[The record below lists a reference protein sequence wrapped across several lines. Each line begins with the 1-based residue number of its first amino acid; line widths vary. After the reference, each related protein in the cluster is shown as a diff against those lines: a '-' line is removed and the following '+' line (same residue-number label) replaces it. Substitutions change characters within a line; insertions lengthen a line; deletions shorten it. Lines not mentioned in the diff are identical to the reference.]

1 MMKNPL
7 KRSGA
12 KKAGLHTQSRSHHVT
27 KNGNKIKL
35 NHNLVGRIKARRDE
49 RLRKK
54 AAYLATL
61 PKGRLK
67 RTLYRMHPKRV
78 AKYWFSRKG
87 GIMALKVAGIG
98 ALIIFLLIVS
108 VFAYFR
114 KDLPNLRDISG
125 NNIGGS
131 IRYYDRSGQTLLWE
145 DYDAVKRNPVH
156 GEGVSQ
162 VIMDATVAI
171 EDKNFFEHGG
181 FDVKGITRAGISN
194 IVGKSGTTQGGSTIT
209 QQLVKLTQNWSTEQ
223 TYSRKVKEL
232 ILSVELERSY
242 TKKEILA
249 GYLDTA
255 PYSDITYGV
264 EAAMQDYFN
273 KSSKDITIDEA
284 AFLAAIPKSPT
295 YYSPYGASFE
305 KDLLV
310 GRQHYVLDLMAEQG
324 KITPEQRDEAKKVDT
339 LAKIK
344 PRKPK
349 YDGIQAP
356 WFVLTAK
363 EKLTQMRGANA
374 VALGGLKVTTTLD
387 LEKQKIAEEEV
398 QKGLK
403 QVKRQGG
410 DTAAFVAEDVKTGQV
425 VALVGGTDFNDP
437 TFGQN
442 NYARSKLPPGSSFK
456 PYDYLSAMEHT
467 DQFGAGSVLYDVQEP
482 VDGYPCSNKGR
493 PKNGGNCLH
502 DYDFRY
508 PGPLTL
514 RYALGGSRNVPAVKA
529 MAIAGVDKTIQ
540 TAENMGLKDSGDER
554 VVGQGYKCY
563 EDDQLTTETQCYTSS
578 ALGDGAY
585 LKLDEHV
592 HAYSSISRNGRLIPQ
607 TYVLKVEDAG
617 GKILEEWKAS
627 EGKQVVRDE
636 AAYIVADMMED
647 PNASY
652 FGRKPQRYN
661 GHKFAVKTGT
671 TNDSKDGW
679 LMGFSTQYSA
689 GVWVGYH
696 NRQKELSGFMEV
708 MTEPIWSGFMKRV
721 HQNLPPEE
729 RIRPAG
735 VKSLPAFIVRNHVG
749 VGSVEPSPANDLFPS
764 WYKTKTKGTKEIID
778 KVSNKLATDCTPELA
793 KEQVGNANAN
803 QFSADKFH
811 DGGGSA
817 GTTEKD
823 DVHKCE
829 DAKPSITLT
838 ISGTLITAT
847 VSQGTHPLSS
857 DRFKGTINIKIDGQT
872 AQSFEVS
879 SSPSTVSH
887 TATVFGSHTVT
898 AEIVDS
904 VLYSNSDTQTND
916 FGSTPVAIKLSLTSA
931 KKQGSSSRFEWNDNQ
946 GKVTVYKKSGDA
958 VLCSGA
964 TDNDSS
970 CIASAP
976 VGTLP
981 VGTIVY
987 AKDASGNISTEVTI
1001 SGP

>member
-1 MMKNPL
+1 MKNPL
-7 KRSGA
+7 KRSGP
-12 KKAGLHTQSRSHHVT
+12 KKGGLHTQTRQHHVT

-35 NHNLVGRIKARRDE
+35 NHTLLNRMKARRDE

-54 AAYLATL
+54 AAYFATL
-61 PKGRLK
+61 PKGRIK
-67 RTLYRMHPKRV
+67 RTIYRMHPKRV
-78 AKYWFSRKG
+78 ANYWFSRKG
-87 GIMALKVAGIG
+87 GIMALKILGIG
-98 ALIIFLLIVS
+98 VLATFLLVVG

-145 DYDAVKRNPVH
+145 DYDAVKRNPVQ
-156 GEGVSQ
+156 GKDVSP

-171 EDKNFFEHGG
+171 EDKNFFQHGG
-181 FDVKGITRAGISN
+181 FDVQGIARAGVNNLI
-194 IVGKSGTTQGGSTIT
+194 GKSGTTQGGSTIT

-223 TYSRKVKEL
+223 TYTRKVKEL
-232 ILSVELERSY
+232 ILSVELERTY

-273 KSSKDITIDEA
+273 KSSKDITLDEA

-295 YYSPYGASFE
+295 YYSPYGASFD
-305 KDLLV
+305 KDALI

-324 KITPEQRDEAKKVDT
+324 KITPQQRDEAKKIDT
-339 LAKIK
+339 LAKIQ

-349 YDGIQAP
+349 YAGIQAP

-398 QKGLK
+398 AKGMK
-403 QVKRQGG
+403 QVQRQGG

-425 VALVGGTDFNDP
+425 VALVGGTDFNNT

-467 DQFGAGSVLYDVQEP
+467 DQFGAGTVLYDVQEP
-482 VDGYPCSNKGR
+482 IDGYPCTNKAR
-493 PKNGGNCLH
+493 PQSGGNCLY

-508 PGPLTL
+508 PGAMTI

-529 MAIAGVDKTIQ
+529 MAIVGVEKTIA
-540 TAENMGLKDSGDER
+540 TAESLGLKDSGDER
-554 VVGQGYKCY
+554 IVGQGYKCY
-563 EDDQLTTETQCYTSS
+563 QDDQLTQESPCYTSS

-592 HAYSSISRNGRLIPQ
+592 HAYSTISRNGRLIPQ
-607 TYVLKVEDAG
+607 TYILKIEDAS
-617 GKILEEWKAS
+617 GKALEEWKQS

-636 AAYIVADMMED
+636 AAYITADMMSD

-679 LMGFSTQYSA
+679 LMGFSTQYAA

-708 MTEPIWSGFMKRV
+708 MTEPIWSGWMKRV
-721 HQNLPPEE
+721 HANLPPEE
-729 RIRPAG
+729 RPKPAG
-735 VKSLPAFIVRNHVG
+735 VKTLPAFVVRNHVG

-764 WYKTKTKGTKEIID
+764 WYKAKTKGTRETID

-793 KEQVGNANAN
+793 KETVGNANAN

-817 GTTEKD
+817 GTTERD

-829 DAKPSITLT
+829 DARPSVTLT
-838 ISGTLITAT
+838 VSGKQITAT
-847 VSQGTHPLSS
+847 ASQGTHPLSG
-857 DRFKGTINIKIDGQT
+857 DKFKGTINIKIDGQN

-879 SSPSTVSH
+879 ASPSTVSY
-887 TATVFGSHTVT
+887 TATVSGSHTVT
-898 AEIVDS
+898 AEVIDS
-904 VLYSNSDTQTND
+904 VLYSNSDTQTVD
-916 FGSTPVAIKLSLTSA
+916 FGTDPAPVSSLVVTLA
-931 KKQGSSSRFEWNDNQ
+931 KVQGTKTRFTWT
-946 GKVTVYKKSGDA
+946 GGVGLVTIYKGSNPI
-958 VLCSGA
+958 CSGNA
-964 TDNDSS
+964 GS
-970 CIASAP
+970 CETVPAAVITGS
-976 VGTLP
+976 
-981 VGTIVY
+981 VY
-987 AKDASGNISTEVTI
+987 AKDSDNPPKSSDPV
-1001 SGP
+1001 SVSP

>member
-1 MMKNPL
+1 MNNPL
-7 KRSGA
+7 KRSGT
-12 KKAGLHTQSRSHHVT
+12 KKPGLKTQSRSHHVT

-35 NHNLVGRIKARRDE
+35 NHNLVGRYKARRDE
-49 RLRKK
+49 RLRNK

-87 GIMALKVAGIG
+87 GIMALKLAGIG
-98 ALIIFLLIVS
+98 TLIIFLLIIS

-131 IRYYDRSGQTLLWE
+131 IRYYDRTGQTVLWE

-156 GEGVSQ
+156 GQDVSQ
-162 VIMDATVAI
+162 VIMDATVAV

-181 FDVKGITRAGISN
+181 FDTKGIVRAGVSN
-194 IVGKSGTTQGGSTIT
+194 LVGKSGTTQGGSTIT

-273 KSSKDITIDEA
+273 KSSKDITLDEA
-284 AFLAAIPKSPT
+284 AFLASIPKSPT
-295 YYSPYGASFE
+295 YYSPYGANFE
-305 KDLLV
+305 KDLLI

-349 YDGIQAP
+349 YEGIQAP

-374 VALGGLKVTTTLD
+374 VSLGGLKVTTTLD
-387 LEKQKIAEEEV
+387 LGKQKIAEEEI

-425 VALVGGTDFNDP
+425 VALVGGSDFNDP

-442 NYARSKLPPGSSFK
+442 NYARAKLPPGSSFK
-456 PYDYLSAMEHT
+456 PYDYISAIENT
-467 DQFGAGSVLYDVQEP
+467 DSFGAGSVLYDSQEP
-482 VDGYPCSNKGR
+482 IDGYPCTNKGR
-493 PKNGGNCLH
+493 PESGGNCLH

-508 PGPLTL
+508 PGPITL
-514 RYALGGSRNVPAVKA
+514 RYAIGGSRNVPAVKA
-529 MAIAGVDKTIQ
+529 MAIAGVEKTIG
-540 TAENMGLKDSGDER
+540 TAENLGLKDTGDDR
-554 VVGQGYKCY
+554 IVGQGYKCY
-563 EDDQLTTETQCYTSS
+563 TDEQLTVEGPCYTSS
-578 ALGDGAY
+578 AIGDGAY

-592 HAYSSISRNGRLIPQ
+592 HAYSTISRNGLLIPQ
-607 TYVLKVEDAG
+607 SYILKIEDAS
-617 GKILEEWKAS
+617 GKTLEEWKPS
-627 EGKQVVRDE
+627 SGKQVVRDE
-636 AAYIVADMMED
+636 SAYIVADMMAD

-652 FGRKPQRYN
+652 FSKKPQRYN
-661 GHKFAVKTGT
+661 GHKFSIKTGT
-671 TNDSKDGW
+671 TNDAKDGW
-679 LMGFSTQYSA
+679 MMGFSTQYSA

-696 NRQKELSGFMEV
+696 NRQKAMSGAMES
-708 MTEPIWSGFMKRV
+708 MTEPIWSGFMQRV
-721 HQNLPPEE
+721 HKDLTPEE
-729 RIRPAG
+729 RTRPAG
-735 VKSLPAFIVRNHVG
+735 VKTAPAYVIRSHVG
-749 VGSVEPSPANDLFPS
+749 YGSIEPSPANDLFPS
-764 WYKTKTKGTKEIID
+764 WYKTKTKGTKEVID
-778 KVSNKLATDCTPELA
+778 KVSNKLATDCTPDLA
-793 KEQVGNANAN
+793 KQEVGNANAN

-811 DGGGSA
+811 GGGGTA
-817 GTTEKD
+817 GTTERD

-829 DAKPSITLT
+829 DAKPSVTLT
-838 ISGTLITAT
+838 ISGKSVTAT

-857 DRFKGTINIKIDGQT
+857 DQFKGTVNIKIDGQT
-872 AQSFEVS
+872 AQSFEVAD
-879 SSPSTVSH
+879 SPSTVNY
-887 TATVFGSHTVT
+887 TATVSGSHTVT
-898 AEIVDS
+898 AEVIDS

-916 FGSTPVAIKLSLTSA
+916 FGAGPLAVKLSLTSA
-931 KKQGSSSRFEWNDNQ
+931 KKQGSNVKFEWNDNQ
-946 GKVTVYKKSGDA
+946 GKVTIYKKTGDS
-958 VLCSGA
+958 VLCSGL
-964 TDNDSS
+964 TDNDINCTTSL
-970 CIASAP
+970 ALA
-976 VGTLP
+976 P

-987 AKDASGNISTEVTI
+987 AKDTSGAISDTVTV

>member
-1 MMKNPL
+1 MNNPL
-7 KRSGA
+7 KRSGGR
-12 KKAGLHTQSRSHHVT
+12 KAGLHTQTRQHHVT

-35 NHNLVGRIKARRDE
+35 NHNLVGRIKARRDA
-49 RLRKK
+49 RMRKK

-61 PKGRLK
+61 PSGRIK
-67 RTLYRMHPKRV
+67 RTLYRLHPKRV
-78 AKYWFSRKG
+78 ARYWFSRQG
-87 GIMALKVAGIG
+87 GIMALKLAGIG
-98 ALIIFLLIVS
+98 ALALFLLIIG

-131 IRYYDRSGQTLLWE
+131 IRYYDRTGQTLLWE
-145 DYDAVKRNPVH
+145 DYDAVKRNPVR
-156 GEGVSQ
+156 GDGVSQ
-162 VIMDATVAI
+162 SIMDATVAI
-171 EDKNFFEHGG
+171 EDRNFFEHGG
-181 FDVKGITRAGISN
+181 FDVKGITRAGVNN
-194 IVGKSGTTQGGSTIT
+194 IIGKSGTTQGGSTIT

-223 TYSRKVKEL
+223 TYTRKVKEL
-232 ILSVELERSY
+232 ILSVELERTY

-273 KSSKDITIDEA
+273 KSSKDISLDEA

-295 YYSPYGASFE
+295 FYSPYGASFE
-305 KDLLV
+305 REALI

-324 KITPEQRDEAKKVDT
+324 KITKQQRDDAKKVDT

-349 YDGIQAP
+349 YEGIQAP

-374 VALGGLKVTTTLD
+374 IALGGLKVTTTLD
-387 LEKQKIAEEEV
+387 MAKQKIAEEEV
-398 QKGLK
+398 QKGLR
-403 QVKRQGG
+403 QVQRQGG
-410 DTAAFVAEDVKTGQV
+410 DTIAFVGEDVKTGQV
-425 VALVGGTDFNDP
+425 VALVGGVDFNNKD
-437 TFGQN
+437 FGQN
-442 NYARSKLPPGSSFK
+442 NYARAKLPPGSSFK
-456 PYDYLSAMEHT
+456 PYDYLSAIEHT
-467 DQFGAGSVLYDVQEP
+467 DQFGAGTVLYDTQGP
-482 VDGYPCSNKGR
+482 VDGYPCVNKAR
-493 PKNGGNCLH
+493 PQSGGNCLY

-529 MAIAGVDKTIQ
+529 MAIAGVEKTIQ
-540 TAENMGLKDSGDER
+540 TAEAMGLKDTGDER
-554 VVGQGYKCY
+554 VKGQGYKCY
-563 EDDQLTTETQCYTSS
+563 EDDQLTTEAPCYTSS

-592 HAYSSISRNGRLIPQ
+592 HAYSTLSRNGKLIPQ
-607 TYVLKVEDAG
+607 TFVLKVEDAS
-617 GKILEEWKAS
+617 GKTLEEWKPS

-652 FGRKPQRYN
+652 FGRKANRYN

-708 MTEPIWSGFMKRV
+708 MTEPIWSGWMKRV
-721 HQNLPPEE
+721 HNELKPEE
-729 RIRPAG
+729 RPKPAG
-735 VKSLPAFIVRNHVG
+735 VKSLPAFVVRNHVG
-749 VGSVEPSPANDLFPS
+749 VGSVEPSPTNDLYPS
-764 WYKTKTKGTKEIID
+764 WYKAKTKGTKEIID

-793 KEQVGNANAN
+793 KQQVGNANAN
-803 QFSADKFH
+803 EFSADKFV
-811 DGGGSA
+811 GGGRA
-817 GTTEKD
+817 GTTERD

-829 DAKPSITLT
+829 DAKPSVTLT
-838 ISGTLITAT
+838 ISGNAVTAT

-857 DRFKGTINIKIDGQT
+857 DRFKGTVNIKVDGQNV
-872 AQSFEVS
+872 QSFEANA
-879 SSPSTVSH
+879 SPSSFTY
-887 TATVFGSHTVT
+887 TANLTGSHTVT
-898 AEIVDS
+898 AEVIDS
-904 VLYSNSDTQTND
+904 VLYSNSDTQTKD
-916 FGSTPVAIKLSLTSA
+916 FGSGPTQTSLSLSA
-931 KKQGSSSRFEWNDNQ
+931 QRQGARANFEWQNSN
-946 GKVTVYKKSGDA
+946 GVVTVYRSSDNS
-958 VLCSGA
+958 VLCSGSNA
-964 TDNDSS
+964 ADDECDVAIAQAVVGTSVYARDSS
-970 CIASAP
+970 
-976 VGTLP
+976 
-981 VGTIVY
+981 
-987 AKDASGNISTEVTI
+987 STSNTTTV

>member
-1 MMKNPL
+1 MKNSL
-7 KRSGA
+7 KRPTGRKGS
-12 KKAGLHTQSRSHHVT
+12 LHTQSRHHHVT

-61 PKGRLK
+61 PKDRIK

-78 AKYWFSRKG
+78 AKYWFSRRG
-87 GIMALKVAGIG
+87 GIMALKLAGIG
-98 ALIIFLLIVS
+98 TLAMFLLIVG

-131 IRYYDRSGQTLLWE
+131 IRYYDRTGQALLWE
-145 DYDAVKRNPVH
+145 DYDAVKRNPVR

-162 VIMDATVAI
+162 IIMDATVAI
-171 EDKNFFEHGG
+171 EDKNFFDHGG
-181 FDVKGITRAGISN
+181 FDVRGITRAGFN
-194 IVGKSGTTQGGSTIT
+194 NALGKSGTTQGGSTIT
-209 QQLVKLTQNWSTEQ
+209 QQLVKLTQNWNNEQ
-223 TYSRKVKEL
+223 TYTRKVKEL
-232 ILSVELERSY
+232 ILSVELERTY

-273 KSSKDITIDEA
+273 KSSKDISIDEA

-295 YYSPYGASFE
+295 YYSPYGASFDKE
-305 KDLLV
+305 ALI

-324 KITPEQRDEAKKVDT
+324 KITSEQRDEAKKSDT

-344 PRKPK
+344 PRQPK
-349 YDGIQAP
+349 YAGIQAP

-398 QKGLK
+398 QKGLR
-403 QVKRQGG
+403 QVQRQGG
-410 DTAAFVAEDVKTGQV
+410 DTVAFTAEDVKTGQV
-425 VALVGGTDFNDP
+425 VALVGGVDFNNP
-437 TFGQN
+437 EFGQN

-456 PYDYLSAMEHT
+456 PYDYLSAIEHT
-467 DQFGAGSVLYDVQEP
+467 DQFGAGTVLFDVQEP
-482 VDGYPCSNKGR
+482 IDGYPCSKKGA
-493 PKNGGNCLH
+493 PKNGGNCLT

-508 PGPLTL
+508 PGPMTI

-529 MAIAGVDKTIQ
+529 MAISGVEKTIQ
-540 TAENMGLKDSGDER
+540 TAESIGLKDSGDER
-554 VVGQGYKCY
+554 IEGQGYKCY
-563 EDDQLTTETQCYTSS
+563 KDDQLTQEAPCYTSS

-592 HAYSSISRNGRLIPQ
+592 HAYSTLSRNGKLIPQ
-607 TYVLKVEDAG
+607 TYILKIEDAG

-627 EGKQVVRDE
+627 DGKQVVRDE

-647 PNASY
+647 TNASY
-652 FGRKPQRYN
+652 FGRKPHRYN
-661 GHKFAVKTGT
+661 NHRFALKTGT

-679 LMGFSTQYSA
+679 MMGFSTQYSA

-721 HQNLPPEE
+721 HEKLPPEE
-729 RIRPAG
+729 RAKPAG
-735 VKSLPAFIVRNHVG
+735 IKSQPAFIVRNHVG
-749 VGSVEPSPANDLFPS
+749 VGSIEPSPANDLFPS
-764 WYKTKTKGTKEIID
+764 WYKAKTKGTKEVID
-778 KVSNKLATDCTPELA
+778 KVSNKLSTDCTPELA
-793 KEQVGNANAN
+793 KQEVGNANAN

-811 DGGGSA
+811 DGGGRA
-817 GTTEKD
+817 GTTDRD
-823 DVHKCE
+823 DVHRCE

-838 ISGTLITAT
+838 INGKLIIAT

-857 DRFKGTINIKIDGQT
+857 ERFKGTVAIKIDGQT
-872 AQSFEVS
+872 AQSFEVT
-879 SSPSTVSH
+879 SSPSTVSY
-887 TATVFGSHTVT
+887 TATVSGEHTVT
-898 AEIVDS
+898 AEVIDS
-904 VLYSNSDTQTND
+904 VLYSNSDTQTHD
-916 FGSTPVAIKLSLTSA
+916 FGSAPPPPANDQDEELTLNVDTAPAPNSYT
-931 KKQGSSSRFEWNDNQ
+931 FTWNNI
-946 GKVTVYKKSGDA
+946 A
-958 VLCSGA
+958 GA
-964 TDNDSS
+964 TSYTLCVDSTTIDETCS
-970 CIASAP
+970 TASSG
-976 VGTLP
+976 VTK
-981 VGTIVY
+981 IVL
-987 AKDASGNISTEVTI
+987 GNNKKAYVKSNNGIESDSE
-1001 SGP
+1001 SF